1 VTLPDPRIPRDVG
14 LEWRLLALTARTNAS
29 SSAEEAIHEAASR
42 ASDWQLFVG
51 LAWRHGVTGLVS
63 TTLSRL
69 PGAQVPSGP
78 RGSLADAHRAVARAN
93 LRLTWDLHRVLG
105 ILAEE
110 EIPVIPLK
118 GPVLASRA
126 YGDVS
131 LRSFVDLDLLVREE
145 DLSAGMR
152 ALQAAGLTPEPSHS
166 QIPEELLRRWGS
178 AVPFITDDGSPVEL
192 HWRLSSAFWQS
203 RLEPPALFARAAPRD
218 WMGRPV
224 LWLTTE
230 DQLLFLCTHASRH
243 GWSRLIWIC
252 DVAETLR
259 SEEVDWAE
267 LLPRAAEV
275 GALRILHLGVRLAR
289 SLLGAPVEPH
299 VLGRFPVD
307 PLVARLEK
315 QVLRVSS
322 GEEVS
327 ALSEF
332 LVHVRSRDRIED
344 QWAFFFG
351 SVLTPS
357 TEDLVSGYGRMPV
370 SAYPLWRVLRLTR
383 KYLRERRGPLGWR
396 WERGLP
402 KGLMPDRGAAR
413 PLRGEES

>member
-14 LEWRLLALTARTNAS
+14 LEWRLLALTARTDAFS
-29 SSAEEAIHEAASR
+29 SVEEAIQATAAQ

-51 LAWRHGVTGLVS
+51 LAWRHGVAGLVS

-69 PGAQVPSGP
+69 PQAQVPSAV
-78 RGSLADAHRAVARAN
+78 RGSLGDAHRAVARAN

-145 DLSAGMR
+145 DLNPAIR
-152 ALQAAGLTPEPSHS
+152 ALQAAGLTPEPTHS
-166 QIPEELLRRWGS
+166 KIPEELLRRWGS
-178 AVPFITDDGSPVEL
+178 AVPFITHDGSTVEL
-192 HWRLSSAFWQS
+192 HWRLSGAFWQS
-203 RLEPPALFARAAPRD
+203 RLEPPDLFARAAPRD

-224 LWLTTE
+224 LWLTPE

-243 GWSRLIWIC
+243 GWSRLIWLC

-259 SEEVDWAE
+259 SEEVDWGV
-267 LLPRAAEV
+267 LLPRAAGV

-289 SLLGAPVEPH
+289 SLLGAPVEAH
-299 VLGRFPVD
+299 VMGRFPVD

-332 LVHVRSRDRIED
+332 LVHVRSRDRLED

-357 TEDLVSGYGRMPV
+357 TEDLVSGYGRMPA

-396 WERGLP
+396 WERRSLGA
-402 KGLMPDRGAAR
+402 LMPDGGSAGR
-413 PLRGEES
+413 LRGEES